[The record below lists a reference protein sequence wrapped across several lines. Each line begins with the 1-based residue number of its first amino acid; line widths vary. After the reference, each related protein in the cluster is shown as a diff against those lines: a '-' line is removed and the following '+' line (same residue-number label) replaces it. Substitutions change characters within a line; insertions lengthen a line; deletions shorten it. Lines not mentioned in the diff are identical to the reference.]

1 MEYKRLTTDKPIN
14 SAEASL
20 NFAVAKNGT
29 TVLRAA
35 GGEEDIN
42 LCEYLFEE
50 AKKHGYNCVSSADDI
65 LQGDCLAC
73 DCIINVLYIV
83 AVQAA
88 ELRERLKEFE
98 DKIEKGELVEQKH
111 GEWISVEDRLPETDH
126 KNTFD
131 YNVLVYIPQ
140 RKGCRQSGIYLGKV
154 RKVEGDDGKGNFWG
168 KKTEPCEWT
177 VWGWSY
183 FEHPV
188 VTHWMPLPQPPKM
201 KGAENG

>member
-14 SAEASL
+14 STEASL

-50 AKKHGYNCVSSADDI
+50 AKKHGYNCVSSADGI

-88 ELRERLKEFE
+88 ELHGRLKELE
-98 DKIEKGELVEQKH
+98 DKIENGELVEQKH
-111 GEWISVEDRLPETDH
+111 GEWIRKDGFFVCSECDSTKPFAVIKDEIH
-126 KNTFD
+126 YFGCD
-131 YNVLVYIPQ
+131 YCN
-140 RKGCRQSGIYLGKV
+140 KCGA
-154 RKVEGDDGKGNFWG
+154 
-168 KKTEPCEWT
+168 
-177 VWGWSY
+177 
-183 FEHPV
+183 
-188 VTHWMPLPQPPKM
+188 KM

>member
-88 ELRERLKEFE
+88 ELHGRLKELE
-98 DKIEKGELVEQKH
+98 DKIEKGELVEQEQ
-111 GEWISVEDRLPETDH
+111 GEWISVEDRLPTPLED
-126 KNTFD
+126 
-131 YNVLVYIPQ
+131 VLVY
-140 RKGCRQSGIYLGKV
+140 CESSEEIYVSCLLKSTNDFIALE
-154 RKVEGDDGKGNFWG
+154 K
-168 KKTEPCEWT
+168 
-177 VWGWSY
+177 
-183 FEHPV
+183 
-188 VTHWMPLPQPPKM
+188 VTHWMPLPTPPKM